1 MSDRIFELIFSAGVL
16 QYLGVFLWG
25 IASVI
30 LSPCGISMIPL
41 VVGYVSNSDTPTKLK
56 AFQISCAFC
65 IGIIFN
71 LTLIAFIM
79 SGIGMLFNG
88 HENILT
94 LIVAITF
101 ILMGLNLV
109 GVLNI
114 KFLRINSR
122 IKGTESQ
129 NLKGAIIL
137 GILSGL
143 AVGPCSIA
151 YVSPV
156 LSLAMSKASFE
167 GIILILIYAL
177 GYSFVLILAGTF
189 TQIFTGYL
197 QSEKGDL
204 ILKFVN
210 IICGLGLI
218 AGGIYFIY
226 EMRYFIM

>member
-30 LSPCGISMIPL
+30 LSPCGISMTPL

>member
-1 MSDRIFELIFSAGVL
+1 MFSSGIF
-16 QYLGVFLWG
+16 QYSGIFLWG

-41 VVGYVSNSDTPTKLK
+41 VVGYVSNSDTPSRLK
-56 AFQISCAFC
+56 AFQISSAFC
-65 IGIIFN
+65 LGIIFN
-71 LTLIAFIM
+71 LILVAFIM
-79 SGIGMLFNG
+79 SGIGMLFGG

-94 LIVAITF
+94 LIVAIIF
-101 ILMGLNLV
+101 ILMGLQLI
-109 GVLNI
+109 GLTKI
-114 KFLRINSR
+114 KFLSFNSR

-129 NLKGAIIL
+129 TLKGAVIL

-167 GIILILIYAL
+167 GIILILFYAL
-177 GYSFVLILAGTF
+177 GYSFVIILAGTF
-189 TQIFTGYL
+189 TQIFSSYL
-197 QSEKGDL
+197 HSKKGDFVL
-204 ILKFVN
+204 RVVN
-210 IICGLGLI
+210 ILCGLGLI

-226 EMRYFIM
+226 ELRYLM